1 MKNLTEVIDEMFMT
15 YVRSE
20 EYVSF
25 NEEARNKFVDQV
37 EELKELASEA
47 HA

>member
-1 MKNLTEVIDEMFMT
+1 MKTLVEVIDEMFMN
-15 YVRSE
+15 YVRTE

-37 EELKELASEA
+37 KELKQLAESK
-47 HA
+47 